1 MRRSLL
7 FATLCLSALL
17 GGCSSSEGPL
27 DPAVALDVSVNARK
41 SLRLEN
47 ASSRAI
53 YYFVIERNMAALA
66 NWAPCTSPEQPCP
79 RVQPRSQTQVPYSRI
94 AGYEPGA
101 REAIVYWW
109 HLVERDGGWAVDHV
123 RSVVVQL

>member
-1 MRRSLL
+1 MRKSLVL
-7 FATLCLSALL
+7 AAFFLAALL
-17 GGCSSSEGPL
+17 AGCSSSPGPL
-27 DPAVALDVSVNARK
+27 DPAVPLNVAVASSQ

-47 ASSRAI
+47 ASSRPI
-53 YYFVIERNMAALA
+53 FYLVMERGFAARA
-66 NWAPCTSPEQPCP
+66 NWAPCTSPAECP
-79 RVQPRSQTQVPYSRI
+79 RVEAHGQTRVDYSRI

-109 HLVERDGGWAVDHV
+109 HLVQRDGGWVVDHV